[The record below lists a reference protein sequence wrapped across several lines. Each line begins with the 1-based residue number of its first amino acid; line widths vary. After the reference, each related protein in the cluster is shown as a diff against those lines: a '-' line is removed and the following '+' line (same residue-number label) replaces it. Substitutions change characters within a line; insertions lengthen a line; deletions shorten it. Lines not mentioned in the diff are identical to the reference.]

1 MRATGA
7 GMLAC
12 EALALICQALT
23 TVEAGQLGVV
33 SFAEQVSLLH
43 PFGRPFT
50 AESGAHMLSSFTFR
64 QQHTHMETLLKSIVT
79 TLRLAREQQSAGA
92 SAEQLQLVLI
102 VSDGRRSPTWGDPKQ
117 WIRKAAQENILLCF
131 VVLDAAAEKDSIL
144 ELKSVTYPNGKLT
157 ISRYIDEFP
166 FPYYLVVRELKALPQ
181 VLSDALRQ
189 WFEMLKE

>member
-1 MRATGA
+1 
-7 GMLAC
+7 
-12 EALALICQALT
+12 
-23 TVEAGQLGVV
+23 
-33 SFAEQVSLLH
+33 
-43 PFGRPFT
+43 
-50 AESGAHMLSSFTFR
+50 MLSSFTFR

>member
-1 MRATGA
+1 MNARNVPYARSHRDVAQSKWQGATS
-7 GMLAC
+7 
-12 EALALICQALT
+12 
-23 TVEAGQLGVV
+23 V
-33 SFAEQVSLLH
+33 
-43 PFGRPFT
+43 
-50 AESGAHMLSSFTFR
+50 
-64 QQHTHMETLLKSIVT
+64 TLL
-79 TLRLAREQQSAGA
+79 GG
-92 SAEQLQLVLI
+92 AEQLQLVLI

-117 WIRKAAQENILLCF
+117 WIRKAAQEHILLCF